1 METSLGEGFKN
12 LFTESVRNGHGWQMG
27 LYLETMVTDYGGAP
41 SPQYKCC
48 KIPTVSISIS
58 ILKEN
63 KVGVETSYRFNAYD
77 TIYYGKHVWG
87 MLLLL
92 FVILCKSGRKDSLVA
107 NIAIQ
112 MYKFDSNSNWGVVK
126 M

>member
-1 METSLGEGFKN
+1 MRSLELETSLGEGFKN

-48 KIPTVSISIS
+48 KIPTVSIGIS

-77 TIYYGKHVWG
+77 TYIMVNMSEGCYCSC
-87 MLLLL
+87 L
-92 FVILCKSGRKDSLVA
+92 
-107 NIAIQ
+107 
-112 MYKFDSNSNWGVVK
+112 
-126 M
+126 